1 MFGEKFKE
9 IHKEQNISL
18 ATAAENVTTVST
30 LSRWEN
36 GQTNIKFEQM
46 IELLNN
52 IHFSLLEFI
61 SITIITPHTPFVNQ
75 INSALNFN
83 SDLELRQ
90 LSLKW
95 IKIYQASH
103 QTTDLLN
110 AATACSFYLNLTSK
124 NIFPHHYLNDLIE
137 VFSNVNYW
145 SHYYIINFGN
155 SLMLLPPKNIYGFA
169 LLIINNLSEIKKG
182 GFEYFIDTMD
192 TLLNAAQMLI
202 YFAPDYAIKL
212 FNKLNN
218 IQLTNYSMYIK
229 VRRQFL
235 NQLLHYKLTKDST
248 SLSKLLSALTTLGM
262 NSMVQ
267 MFNEAYTRIKSEK

>member
-9 IHKEQNISL
+9 LRKEQNISL
-18 ATAAENVTTVST
+18 ATAAENITTVST

-61 SITIITPHTPFVNQ
+61 SITIITPHTPFVDQVNK
-75 INSALNFN
+75 ALNAN

-90 LSLKW
+90 LGLKW
-95 IKIYQASH
+95 IKIYHTSH
-103 QTTDLLN
+103 QQDDLLN

-124 NIFPHHYLNDLIE
+124 NIFPHNYLEELIDA
-137 VFSNVNYW
+137 FSKVNYW
-145 SHYYIINFGN
+145 SHYYIVNFGN

-169 LLIINNLSEIKKG
+169 SLIINNLLEIKKG
-182 GFEYFIDTMD
+182 GFEYFIDTID
-192 TLLNAAQMLI
+192 TLLNAAQILI
-202 YFAPDYAIKL
+202 YFSPDHAKL
-212 FNKLNN
+212 LLDKLNN
-218 IQLTNYSMYIK
+218 IQLTKYSMYII

-235 NQLLHYKLTKDST
+235 NQLLHYKLTGDST
-248 SLSKLLSALTTLGM
+248 FLTKLLSTLNILEM
-262 NSMVQ
+262 NSMTQ
-267 MFNEAYTRIKSEK
+267 MFEEAYKRVKLEN